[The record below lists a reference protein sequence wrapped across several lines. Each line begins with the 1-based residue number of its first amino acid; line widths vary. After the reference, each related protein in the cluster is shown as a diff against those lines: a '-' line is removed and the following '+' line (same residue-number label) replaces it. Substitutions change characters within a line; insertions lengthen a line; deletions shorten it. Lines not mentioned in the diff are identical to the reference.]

1 MNSLLVSAL
10 AAVAV
15 AQIETDQ
22 QSLAALTPTVRQHLL
37 TGYLVQAA
45 IAPGYG
51 RCKTISN
58 EPNDGWT
65 DEPND
70 DWNERTSVRL
80 WFVPDVQYNSRWQS
94 KIDLVKRSNFEL
106 EHDEP
111 KKQDHNR
118 RRIRKLPGLFLRVQ
132 WSTLASLW
140 RLLQA
145 QSLHHWS
152 PAWLVSNAT
161 PPLESDG
168 NESPQWRCKHLP
180 APEFYSRLDNRLSC
194 VMQQWWRWQER
205 KRMQR
210 TSQLWV
216 LFVGA

>member
-1 MNSLLVSAL
+1 
-10 AAVAV
+10 
-15 AQIETDQ
+15 
-22 QSLAALTPTVRQHLL
+22 L

-45 IAPGYG
+45 IASGYG

-70 DWNERTSVRL
+70 DWNECTLDRL
-80 WFVPDVQYNSRWQS
+80 WLVPDVQYNSRWKS
-94 KIDLVKRSNFEL
+94 KTDLVKRSNFEL

-118 RRIRKLPGLFLRVQ
+118 RRIRKLLGLLVRVQ
-132 WSTLASLW
+132 WGSLASLRW
-140 RLLQA
+140 LLQA

-152 PAWLVSNAT
+152 LVRLVSNAT
-161 PPLESDG
+161 PTLESDG
-168 NESPQWRCKHLP
+168 NESPQWRCRQFPSPELYSWLDKRLP
-180 APEFYSRLDNRLSC
+180 C
-194 VMQQWWRWQER
+194 IMQQWWRWQEWE
-205 KRMQR
+205 RMQR